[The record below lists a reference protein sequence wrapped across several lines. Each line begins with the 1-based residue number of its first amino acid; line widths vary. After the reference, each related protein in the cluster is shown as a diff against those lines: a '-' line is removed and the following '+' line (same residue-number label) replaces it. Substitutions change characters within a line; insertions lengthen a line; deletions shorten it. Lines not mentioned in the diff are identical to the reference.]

1 MKERNRRYRGGSNE
15 VPANFLNCARGDV
28 TAAGPRCLE
37 SGRCNSGQTSLNT
50 IPSAP
55 SYFQNVLRPMLLFFR
70 PEGKKGGGRK
80 PVQVFKNCRLNCRFA
95 FPFFL
100 PLPLPLSLSS
110 LFLFQRQIRY
120 NVNASVAR
128 SITKQISI
136 PLIHGLNRNLFFF
149 FPFFIRERKHRM
161 EKSGDPT
168 SVVERYERGAGC
180 GRRAVSVKTQIVSWK
195 EDAATWLI
203 LLARVPAPLD
213 LQDLSISGSCL
224 GPASSVVTVVR
235 NSNWTHYRA

>member
-1 MKERNRRYRGGSNE
+1 M
-15 VPANFLNCARGDV
+15 
-28 TAAGPRCLE
+28 
-37 SGRCNSGQTSLNT
+37 
-50 IPSAP
+50 
-55 SYFQNVLRPMLLFFR
+55 
-70 PEGKKGGGRK
+70 
-80 PVQVFKNCRLNCRFA
+80 QVFKNCRLNCRFA
-95 FPFFL
+95 FPFF
-100 PLPLPLSLSS
+100 LPLPLSLSS

-149 FPFFIRERKHRM
+149 FSFFYTRKKAQDGKIGR
-161 EKSGDPT
+161 

-224 GPASSVVTVVR
+224 GPASSGNSGKKFKLDPLSSLVR
-235 NSNWTHYRA
+235 PKFSLFRTSLIPLQRQIANRI

>member
-1 MKERNRRYRGGSNE
+1 M
-15 VPANFLNCARGDV
+15 
-28 TAAGPRCLE
+28 
-37 SGRCNSGQTSLNT
+37 
-50 IPSAP
+50 
-55 SYFQNVLRPMLLFFR
+55 
-70 PEGKKGGGRK
+70 
-80 PVQVFKNCRLNCRFA
+80 QVFKNCRLNCRFA

-100 PLPLPLSLSS
+100 PLPLSLLPVSLSTSNS
-110 LFLFQRQIRY
+110 LQRQRKCREIDYETDLDSFDPRIK
-120 NVNASVAR
+120 S
-128 SITKQISI
+128 K
-136 PLIHGLNRNLFFF
+136 PFFF
-149 FPFFIRERKHRM
+149 FFSFFYTRKKAQDGKIGR
-161 EKSGDPT
+161 